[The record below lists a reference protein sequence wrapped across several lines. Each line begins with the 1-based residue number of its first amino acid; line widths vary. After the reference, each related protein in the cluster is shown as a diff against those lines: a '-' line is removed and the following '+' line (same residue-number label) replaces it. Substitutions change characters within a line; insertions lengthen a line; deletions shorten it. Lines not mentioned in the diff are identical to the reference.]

1 MQFSIPF
8 QYAFLKWISELIF
21 NKKVWINSHWRP
33 PSNDL
38 MLTRLETWER
48 LTIEMMWKKKDAE
61 EKKTWKFT
69 KVGHV
74 AKDGIMSPP
83 TPCIKAVKKMNEKPK
98 SIIPVSLSIRV
109 INSRLSE
116 FSYPYEITLY
126 SFEGHLLFKWILL
139 IQDLTKLKSLS
150 AVLCLVH
157 WESFLEHRLHKN
169 GFSAQTE
176 LMKSN
181 ITSFMLLLMY

>member
-1 MQFSIPF
+1 MT
-8 QYAFLKWISELIF
+8 K
-21 NKKVWINSHWRP
+21 
-33 PSNDL
+33 
-38 MLTRLETWER
+38 
-48 LTIEMMWKKKDAE
+48 KKKDVE
-61 EKKTWKFT
+61 EKKIKFT
-69 KVGHV
+69 KLDMWPRMGSWVHQHYTY
-74 AKDGIMSPP
+74 I
-83 TPCIKAVKKMNEKPK
+83 IAVKKMNEKPK

-181 ITSFMLLLMY
+181 ITSFMLLLM